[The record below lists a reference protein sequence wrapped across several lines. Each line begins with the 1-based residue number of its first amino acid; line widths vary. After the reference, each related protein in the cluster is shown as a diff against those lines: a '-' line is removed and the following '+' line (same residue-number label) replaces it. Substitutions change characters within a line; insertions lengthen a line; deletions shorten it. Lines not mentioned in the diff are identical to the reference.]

1 MLVADLPIEHLR
13 SHRSVGICRAADPV
27 LVKNRCLYADMT
39 YQNQGSPDL
48 LEFERP
54 GSACSQVLVA
64 EDDAM
69 FRTILQSWLG
79 PWGYRVTLAE
89 DGAKAWTIL
98 QQEHPPQVLILDWMM
113 PEINGLDLCR
123 KVREQNRHPYQY
135 ILLATAKDAKQDLV
149 RGLEA
154 GADDYLTKPFDRSEL
169 RARLRACNR
178 ILSLQEGQMLAQ
190 EQLRFQATHD
200 PLTGVWNRGAILETL
215 RRELE
220 RSARTQ
226 SATGLLMLDIDHF
239 KKINDTHGHL
249 TGDAALKEVTH
260 RILNAVRT
268 YDSVGRYGGEE
279 FLIVLPGCGREE
291 LDHGAERIRSA
302 VDSGPMLLNG
312 ATLSITV
319 SLGAAV
325 TTGAAISDLQM
336 LAAVDSALY
345 RAKEIGRNR
354 TVRSDLVFN

>member
-1 MLVADLPIEHLR
+1 
-13 SHRSVGICRAADPV
+13 
-27 LVKNRCLYADMT
+27 
-39 YQNQGSPDL
+39 
-48 LEFERP
+48 
-54 GSACSQVLVA
+54 
-64 EDDAM
+64 M
-69 FRTILQSWLG
+69 FRRILQSWLEN
-79 PWGYRVTLAE
+79 WGYRVTVAE
-89 DGAKAWTIL
+89 DGAKAWDKL
-98 QQEHPPQVLILDWMM
+98 QQELRPQVLILDWMM
-113 PEINGLDLCR
+113 PEINGLELCR
-123 KVREQNRHPYQY
+123 KVREQNQIPYQY

-178 ILSLQEGQMLAQ
+178 ILTLQDDQMQAH
-190 EQLRFQATHD
+190 EQMRFQATHD

-220 RSARTQ
+220 RSAR
-226 SATGLLMLDIDHF
+226 SNAATGLLMLDIDHF

-249 TGDAALKEVTH
+249 TGDAALREVTQ
-260 RILNAVRT
+260 RILKSVRS

-279 FLIVLPGCGREE
+279 FLIVLPGCGRDE

-302 VDSGPMLLNG
+302 VDSGPMFLNG
-312 ATLSITV
+312 STLSITV

-325 TTGAAISDLQM
+325 TTGGTISDMQM

-354 TVRSDLVFN
+354 TVRSDLAFN

>member
-1 MLVADLPIEHLR
+1 
-13 SHRSVGICRAADPV
+13 
-27 LVKNRCLYADMT
+27 MT
-39 YQNQGSPDL
+39 ISAPEGTNL

-54 GSACSQVLVA
+54 GDACNRVLVA

-69 FRTILQSWLG
+69 FRRILQSWLEN
-79 PWGYRVTLAE
+79 WGYRVTVAE
-89 DGAKAWTIL
+89 DGAKAWDKL
-98 QQEHPPQVLILDWMM
+98 QQELRPQILILDWMM
-113 PEINGLDLCR
+113 PEINGLELCR
-123 KVREQNRHPYQY
+123 KVREQKQIPYQY

-178 ILSLQEGQMLAQ
+178 ILTLQDDQMRAH
-190 EQLRFQATHD
+190 EQMRFQATHD

-220 RSARTQ
+220 RSAR
-226 SATGLLMLDIDHF
+226 SNAATGLLMLDIDHF
-239 KKINDTHGHL
+239 KKINDTLGHL
-249 TGDAALKEVTH
+249 TGDAALREVTQ
-260 RILNAVRT
+260 RILKSVRS

-279 FLIVLPGCGREE
+279 FLIVLPGCGRDE

-302 VDSGPMLLNG
+302 VDSGPMFLNG
-312 ATLSITV
+312 STLSITV

-325 TTGAAISDLQM
+325 TTGGTISDMQM
-336 LAAVDSALY
+336 IAAVDSALY